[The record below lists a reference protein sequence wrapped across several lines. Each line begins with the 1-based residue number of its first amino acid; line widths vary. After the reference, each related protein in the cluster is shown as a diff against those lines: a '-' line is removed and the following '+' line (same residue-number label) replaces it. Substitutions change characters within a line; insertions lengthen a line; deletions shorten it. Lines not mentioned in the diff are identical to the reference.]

1 MGKLETTADG
11 EYIDEVTDER
21 AVREWGLDIVEGRL
35 AFSIKGGG
43 AEDLGGD
50 AHTEEGGDTTDG

>member
-1 MGKLETTADG
+1 MRIRG
-11 EYIDEVTDER
+11 V
-21 AVREWGLDIVEGRL
+21 DIVEGRL

-50 AHTEEGGDTTDG
+50 AYTEEGGDTTDG